1 MYRIDGVRES
11 SSVDLH
17 EVRLISMNRLTGT
30 KILLI
35 IAVWLL
41 TGGLSL
47 ADSFDLTDEL
57 QNSLLDRTFALET
70 DLDEVR
76 ESVEEGVAPLA
87 YLVPDITRLEMQTVD
102 PPVSFDLLVKEAMRP
117 LQEVLQTFRI

>member
-1 MYRIDGVRES
+1 MN
-11 SSVDLH
+11 
-17 EVRLISMNRLTGT
+17 RLIST

-41 TGGLSL
+41 TGGLSF

-87 YLVPDITRLEMQTVD
+87 YLVPDITRLEMHSVD
-102 PPVSFDLLVKEAMRP
+102 SPVSFDLLVKEAMRP
-117 LQEVLQTFRI
+117 LHEVLRTLRI